1 MEVAASDTSRRSTR
15 NRKKPKVDYAIA
27 NDESEDHEDSTDK
40 KKKRKPKVIRKKA
53 GKLADLPSLPLDVL
67 FEVCYSLDRRSCRTV
82 LIHVVD
88 FRAPCALRP
97 T

>member
-1 MEVAASDTSRRSTR
+1 MIHLAAQREIGKS
-15 NRKKPKVDYAIA
+15 PKWTTLLPTMGLRIMK
-27 NDESEDHEDSTDK
+27 TQRIK